1 VSKGPAAGRPIEI
14 LMVEDNPGD
23 VRLTMEALR
32 ESKVRN
38 NLHVAADGVEAMA
51 VLRREGQHAGA
62 VRPDLILLDLNLPR
76 MDGREVL
83 SAIKSDAKLKTIPVV
98 VLTTSRAEQDVLRS
112 YELQANCYITKPV
125 DLEQFL
131 TVVRSIED
139 FWFTIV
145 TLPHQA

>member
-1 VSKGPAAGRPIEI
+1 VINPSTTGRPIDI
-14 LMVEDNPGD
+14 LLVEDNPGD
-23 VRLTMEALR
+23 VRLTVEGLK

-38 NLHVAADGVEAMA
+38 NLHVARDGVEAMEF
-51 VLRREGQHAGA
+51 LRREGQHTGA

-83 SAIKSDAKLKTIPVV
+83 LEIKSDAKLKTIPVV
-98 VLTTSRAEQDVLRS
+98 VLTTSRAEHDVLRS

-125 DLEQFL
+125 DLEQFI
-131 TVVRSIED
+131 TVVKSIED

-145 TLPHQA
+145 TLPHIT